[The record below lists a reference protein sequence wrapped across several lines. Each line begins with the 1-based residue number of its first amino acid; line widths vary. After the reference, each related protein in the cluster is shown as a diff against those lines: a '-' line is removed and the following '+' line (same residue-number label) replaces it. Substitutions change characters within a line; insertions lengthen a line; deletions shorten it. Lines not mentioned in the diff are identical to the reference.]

1 MSHEEEPMKHT
12 ASIEDALY
20 RHSFETFKV
29 PPSEFGHAA
38 HLRLAYIYL
47 CEAST
52 EVAAERMK
60 SSLLAFLE
68 HFRIDKS
75 KYHETMTWAW
85 IMAVRHFMEASP
97 RSASSTEF
105 IGFNERLLD
114 STIMLKHYSAGLL
127 FSHEARASFVSPDVA
142 PIPEH

>member
-1 MSHEEEPMKHT
+1 MKHT
-12 ASIEDALY
+12 ASAEDALY

-38 HLRLAYIYL
+38 HVRLAYIHL
-47 CEAST
+47 CEASV

-68 HFRIDKS
+68 HFGIDKS

-85 IMAVRHFMEASP
+85 ILAVRHFMEASP

-105 IGFNERLLD
+105 IGVNGRLLD
-114 STIMLKHYSAGLL
+114 SRIMLKHYSAGLL